1 MRKVQGGQT
10 NGEHCMVS
18 ETPGSSGKGD
28 VRQARK
34 EGPKSEDVWQNYE
47 DRPRSSFV
55 YEGFKAVAP
64 GWMVTDIAGKGLSRG

>member
-28 VRQARK
+28 VRQAIK
-34 EGPKSEDVWQNYE
+34 EWPKSEDVWQNHE

-55 YEGFKAVAP
+55 
-64 GWMVTDIAGKGLSRG
+64 